1 MRNLAKR
8 VLAATSFVALTVSA
22 IAMPPVP
29 RKSPEFTVTDPA
41 GKQILLFAKAFS
53 SPRKA
58 TRGTSSVLDKD
69 ARHNLTME
77 VPIPFVFIEVL
88 RFLHNR

>member
-1 MRNLAKR
+1 MP
-8 VLAATSFVALTVSA
+8 ATAPSPATACANAPRGYTSENKADSA
-22 IAMPPVP
+22 NIATNVP
-29 RKSPEFTVTDPA
+29 

-53 SPRKA
+53 FPRKA

>member
-1 MRNLAKR
+1 MKETENLYENER
-8 VLAATSFVALTVSA
+8 DGNLH
-22 IAMPPVP
+22 
-29 RKSPEFTVTDPA
+29 
-41 GKQILLFAKAFS
+41 
-53 SPRKA
+53 RKA